1 MDNPN
6 DKKAGLFSTTFLMP
20 AGQWVITAGAARV
33 AIGLTINAMI
43 VAKKTQK
50 GSTRSGTE
58 TKQI

>member
-6 DKKAGLFSTTFLMP
+6 DKKVGLFATTFLIP
-20 AGQWVITAGAARV
+20 AGEWVITAGAAMV
-33 AIGLTINAMI
+33 AIGLTINASI
-43 VAKKTQK
+43 AAKKAQK